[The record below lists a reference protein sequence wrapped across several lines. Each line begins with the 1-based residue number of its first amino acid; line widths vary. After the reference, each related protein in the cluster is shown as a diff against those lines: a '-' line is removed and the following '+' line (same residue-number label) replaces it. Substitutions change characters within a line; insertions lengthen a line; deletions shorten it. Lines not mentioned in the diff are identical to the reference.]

1 MYHSP
6 SHPILNL
13 NLWLSY
19 FSFHRC
25 PLRYFHTNIY
35 LAKQQKTYSIKFAFF
50 LHFLDR
56 HRYTDICISFLLSQV
71 IFRHFMCFSFSF
83 FNPFFSLDLYKLYIC
98 ISSKQEPIC
107 FPGFPVDSVKT
118 SEHKRLFPVLEVHE
132 SLIFT
137 SSPEILN
144 LWRSVLYMVWV
155 FQYHS
160 SNLGHSQSHISSSNI
175 FQE

>member
-35 LAKQQKTYSIKFAFF
+35 LAKQQKTDCIQFSFI

-56 HRYTDICISFLLSQV
+56 HRYTDICISFLFSQV
-71 IFRHFMCFSFSF
+71 IFRQFMCFSFSFF

-98 ISSKQEPIC
+98 INC
-107 FPGFPVDSVKT
+107 FKNKSLFASLGSLCSVKT
-118 SEHKRLFPVLEVHE
+118 SEHKPLLPVLEVHE

-137 SSPEILN
+137 FSPEILN

-160 SNLGHSQSHISSSNI
+160 SNSGTGKIRMI
-175 FQE
+175 DYK